1 MPSKTV
7 QNWRPFTARDRKQI
21 EAKLN
26 APDGSRCPR
35 CKEILEFRPITRHA
49 AGHDLECR
57 ECRRYFTRILI
68 ETNPEAMY
76 LFRIQKLATAIL
88 RV

>member
-1 MPSKTV
+1 V
-7 QNWRPFTARDRKQI
+7 RDRKHI
-21 EAKLN
+21 EARLA

-35 CKEILEFRPITRHA
+35 CKEILEIRPITRHA

-57 ECRRYFTRILI
+57 DCRRYFTRII
-68 ETNPEAMY
+68 QTTPAAMY
-76 LFRIQKLATAIL
+76 LFRIQKLATAIV